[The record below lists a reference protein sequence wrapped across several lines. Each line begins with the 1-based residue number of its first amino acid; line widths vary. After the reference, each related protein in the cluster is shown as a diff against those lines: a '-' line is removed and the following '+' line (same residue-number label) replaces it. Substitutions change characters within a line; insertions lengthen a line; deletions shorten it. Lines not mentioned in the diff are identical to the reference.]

1 MALATIDLIGEGRE
15 DPPSV
20 RDQYAQEG
28 DVGNP
33 KDVIPGTGV
42 RNVPPHGRTCLPCRG
57 SLGAFGGGADSGA
70 SQGGSV
76 SRDDQGL
83 FIRSLLLKSS
93 QSAYSREK
101 ANLPSTNRN
110 SSFSPA

>member
-20 RDQYAQEG
+20 RDQYAPEG

-42 RNVPPHGRTCLPCRG
+42 RYVPPTGGLAYLAVG

-76 SRDDQGL
+76 SRDDQGP
-83 FIRSLLLKSS
+83 FIRSLFLKSS

-110 SSFSPA
+110 TSFSWS